1 MRFCLKGQCNFC
13 HEKVIILIKIPYV
26 EDGNIF
32 RKYLQFE
39 EKSFVGR
46 QNIMLCQEKIHV
58 WKWESPCCSP
68 QFILMS
74 RENSSLSEN
83 ILVLALSLHYLNI
96 TQLPQIL
103 HQSFSLPSWRR
114 PRTSWSACG
123 LYRSWRVGSKSLIVS
138 LGEGCPEPDSGAW
151 PGGVRREG
159 MPAGD
164 RLWARGAPEALL
176 WNHSGSVVNP

>member
-13 HEKVIILIKIPYV
+13 HENVIILIKIPYV

-103 HQSFSLPSWRR
+103 HQPFSLLSWRR
-114 PRTSWSACG
+114 PRTSWSACV

-138 LGEGCPEPDSGAW
+138 LEATHGCPASKRISRSNKDLASSFRESGTVHNMW
-151 PGGVRREG
+151 
-159 MPAGD
+159 D
-164 RLWARGAPEALL
+164 RCDGQVHGRPSHG
-176 WNHSGSVVNP
+176 

>member
-58 WKWESPCCSP
+58 WKWECFRVPLTCFTEGIRWCQNQHWSCVVLPGMVGRLKTDLAVKLTSCKFV
-68 QFILMS
+68 Q
-74 RENSSLSEN
+74 RERERVVQCIICEIGVTGRFTVAPPTGKDTKWPTKTWKYFN
-83 ILVLALSLHYLNI
+83 V
-96 TQLPQIL
+96 
-103 HQSFSLPSWRR
+103 FSLKICFSLK
-114 PRTSWSACG
+114 TFF
-123 LYRSWRVGSKSLIVS
+123 SKLS
-138 LGEGCPEPDSGAW
+138 
-151 PGGVRREG
+151 
-159 MPAGD
+159 
-164 RLWARGAPEALL
+164 
-176 WNHSGSVVNP
+176 

>member
-32 RKYLQFE
+32 LKYLQFE

-83 ILVLALSLHYLNI
+83 ILVLALRVQCIIGEIGVTGRFTVAPPTGKDTKWPTKTWKYFNV
-96 TQLPQIL
+96 
-103 HQSFSLPSWRR
+103 FSLKTCFSFK
-114 PRTSWSACG
+114 TFF
-123 LYRSWRVGSKSLIVS
+123 SKLS
-138 LGEGCPEPDSGAW
+138 
-151 PGGVRREG
+151 
-159 MPAGD
+159 
-164 RLWARGAPEALL
+164 
-176 WNHSGSVVNP
+176 

>member
-13 HEKVIILIKIPYV
+13 HENVIILIKIPYV

-114 PRTSWSACG
+114 PRTSWSACV
-123 LYRSWRVGSKSLIVS
+123 LYRSWRVGSKSPRHGGPAQNGPRGQTNILQVRS
-138 LGEGCPEPDSGAW
+138 ERERESGPVHNMW
-151 PGGVRREG
+151 
-159 MPAGD
+159 D
-164 RLWARGAPEALL
+164 RCDGQVHGRPSHG
-176 WNHSGSVVNP
+176 

>member
-1 MRFCLKGQCNFC
+1 
-13 HEKVIILIKIPYV
+13 
-26 EDGNIF
+26 
-32 RKYLQFE
+32 
-39 EKSFVGR
+39 
-46 QNIMLCQEKIHV
+46 
-58 WKWESPCCSP
+58 
-68 QFILMS
+68 MS

-114 PRTSWSACG
+114 PRTSWSACV

-151 PGGVRREG
+151 PGGARREG
-159 MPAGD
+159 MPGRAIGSGRGVPQ
-164 RLWARGAPEALL
+164 RLYYEITRAL
-176 WNHSGSVVNP
+176 

>member
-103 HQSFSLPSWRR
+103 HQPFSLLSWRR
-114 PRTSWSACG
+114 PRTSWSACV
-123 LYRSWRVGSKSLIVS
+123 LYRSWRVGSKSPIVS
-138 LGEGCPEPDSGAW
+138 LGEGCPEPDRLGR
-151 PGGVRREG
+151 GV
-159 MPAGD
+159 PAGKGCLGG
-164 RLWARGAPEALL
+164 RSALGEGTPEALL

>member
-13 HEKVIILIKIPYV
+13 HENVIILIKIPYV

-83 ILVLALSLHYLNI
+83 ILVLALCKDTKWPTGKDTKWPTKTWKYFNV
-96 TQLPQIL
+96 
-103 HQSFSLPSWRR
+103 FSLKICFSLK
-114 PRTSWSACG
+114 TFF
-123 LYRSWRVGSKSLIVS
+123 SKLS
-138 LGEGCPEPDSGAW
+138 
-151 PGGVRREG
+151 
-159 MPAGD
+159 
-164 RLWARGAPEALL
+164 
-176 WNHSGSVVNP
+176 